1 MKRLILLIFTLTL
14 ILSSCATVAKDPLS
28 YQNGALSAEVVFER
42 NGVRISAVIR
52 LGPMSGELRDVEIRF
67 SSPEGL
73 HVVRK
78 NGECYAELGGVSIS
92 PDPRL
97 FLLCDLFSLE
107 GSIVSV
113 KTGRK
118 VSEITL
124 SVGQELY
131 TVCFNSDDK
140 PIKISG
146 EGFKLDIIWIE
157 IEK

>member
-28 YQNGALSAEVVFER
+28 YQNGALSAEVSFEK
-42 NGVRISAVIR
+42 NGICISAVIR
-52 LGPMSGELRDVEIRF
+52 LGPMSSTPRDAEISF

-78 NGECYAELGGVSIS
+78 NGVCSAELGGASIA
-92 PDPRL
+92 PDPKL
-97 FLLCDLFSLE
+97 FLLCDLFSLD

-113 KTGRK
+113 KTDRK